1 MAQVSLIELGQVG
14 DYEIRLLKVFKT
26 VVECGGFSAAE
37 TVLNISR
44 STISVHMANLE
55 QRLKLKLCSRGR
67 AGFALTDEGAIIYES
82 VRRLFSQ
89 LEDFRSTVN
98 ALHVQISGELKL
110 VASDTI
116 SLDER
121 CCFPEVLA
129 EFCQQAPDVFVQF
142 ETAPMSDIE
151 RMILNGEVDVGFI
164 PYHRQLDGLIYHPLY
179 EETCYLYCSQMH
191 PLFSEQ
197 DEAQLRERLQ
207 NCRSVQAGVQANPE
221 VAMQMVGLTKNATAY
236 YYETRAVMILSGAY
250 VGFLPEHYANKWEEE
265 GRLRKLL
272 PAERCYKLGLAAIT
286 HQFSR
291 LNKPRDF
298 FMRLLLTHIDR
309 QRLGL
314 KS

>member
-1 MAQVSLIELGQVG
+1 MVQVSLIELGQVG

-55 QRLKLKLCSRGR
+55 HRLKLKLCSRGR
-67 AGFALTDEGAIIYES
+67 SGFSLTEEGAIIYES

-98 ALHVQISGELKL
+98 ALHVQLSGELKL

-121 CCFPEVLA
+121 CCFPQVLS
-129 EFCQQAPDVFVQF
+129 EFCHQAPDVFLQF

-151 RMILNGEVDVGFI
+151 RMILNGEADVGFI
-164 PYHRQLDGLIYHPLY
+164 PYHRKLDGLIYHSLY
-179 EETCYLYCSQMH
+179 EETCYLYCSDRH
-191 PLFSEQ
+191 PLFNET
-197 DEAQLRERLQ
+197 DEDAIRQGLV
-207 NCRSVQAGVQANPE
+207 NARSVQAGIQSNPD
-221 VAMQMVGLTKNATAY
+221 VAIQMVGLQKSATAY
-236 YYETRAVMILSGAY
+236 YYETRATMILSGAY
-250 VGFLPEHYANKWEEE
+250 VGFLPEHYAARSVDE
-265 GRLRKLL
+265 GKLRKLL
-272 PAERCYKLGLAAIT
+272 PLERCYKLGIAAIT
-286 HQFSR
+286 HQFGR

-298 FMRLLLTHIDR
+298 FMRLLQNQIVR
-309 QRLGL
+309 
-314 KS
+314 

>member
-55 QRLKLKLCSRGR
+55 HRLKIKLCSRGR
-67 AGFALTDEGAIIYES
+67 SGFSLTEEGAIIYES
-82 VRRLFSQ
+82 ARRLFSQ

-98 ALHVQISGELKL
+98 ALHVQLSGELKL

-121 CCFPEVLA
+121 CRFPQALS
-129 EFCQQAPDVFVQF
+129 EFCRQAPDVFIQF
-142 ETAPMSDIE
+142 ETAPMNDIE

-164 PYHRQLDGLIYHPLY
+164 PYHRKLDGLIYQPLY
-179 EETCYLYCSQMH
+179 EETCYLYCSESH
-191 PLFSEQ
+191 PLFFEED
-197 DEAQLRERLQ
+197 DELIRQALM
-207 NCRSVQAGVQANPE
+207 NCRSVQAGIQSNPD
-221 VAMQMVGLTKNATAY
+221 VAMQMAGLAKSASAY
-236 YYETRAVMILSGAY
+236 YYETRAAMILSGSY
-250 VGFLPEHYANKWEEE
+250 VGFLPEHYADRWVQE
-265 GRLRKLL
+265 GKLRKLL
-272 PAERCYKLGLAAIT
+272 PEDRCYRLGIAAIT
-286 HQFSR
+286 HQFGR

-298 FMRLLLTHIDR
+298 FMRILQNYINR
-309 QRLGL
+309 Y
-314 KS
+314 

>member
-1 MAQVSLIELGQVG
+1 MAQVSLNELGQVG

-55 QRLKLKLCSRGR
+55 QRLKLKLCNRGR
-67 AGFALTDEGAIIYES
+67 AGFALTEEGAIIYES

-98 ALHVQISGELKL
+98 ALHVHISGELKL

-121 CCFPEVLA
+121 CRFPEVLA
-129 EFCQQAPDVFVQF
+129 EFCRQAPDVFVQF

-164 PYHRQLDGLIYHPLY
+164 PYHRQLDGLIYQPLY
-179 EETCYLYCSQMH
+179 EETCYLYCCDCH
-191 PLFSEQ
+191 PLFHEP
-197 DEAQLRERLQ
+197 DEEKVREGLQ
-207 NCRSVQAGVQANPE
+207 NCRSVQAGIQSNPE
-221 VAMQMVGLTKNATAY
+221 VALQMVGLAKTATAY

-250 VGFLPEHYANKWEEE
+250 VGYLPEHYANKWVTE
-265 GRLRKLL
+265 GRMRKLL
-272 PAERCYKLGLAAIT
+272 PAERSYRLGLAAIT
-286 HQFSR
+286 HQFGR

-298 FMRLLLTHIDR
+298 FMRLLQQQMER
-309 QRLGL
+309 NRLE
-314 KS
+314 

>member
-1 MAQVSLIELGQVG
+1 MAQVSLNELGQVG

-26 VVECGGFSAAE
+26 VVECGGFPAAE

-67 AGFALTDEGAIIYES
+67 AGFALTEEGAIIYES

-121 CCFPEVLA
+121 CRFPEVLA

-151 RMILNGEVDVGFI
+151 RMILNG
-164 PYHRQLDGLIYHPLY
+164 DGIK
-179 EETCYLYCSQMH
+179 CNCS
-191 PLFSEQ
+191 
-197 DEAQLRERLQ
+197 
-207 NCRSVQAGVQANPE
+207 G
-221 VAMQMVGLTKNATAY
+221 
-236 YYETRAVMILSGAY
+236 
-250 VGFLPEHYANKWEEE
+250 
-265 GRLRKLL
+265 
-272 PAERCYKLGLAAIT
+272 
-286 HQFSR
+286 
-291 LNKPRDF
+291 
-298 FMRLLLTHIDR
+298 
-309 QRLGL
+309 
-314 KS
+314 

>member
-1 MAQVSLIELGQVG
+1 MAQVSLLELGQVG

-67 AGFALTDEGAIIYES
+67 AGFALTEEGAIIYES

-121 CCFPEVLA
+121 CRFPDVLA
-129 EFCQQAPDVFVQF
+129 EFCRQAPDVFLQF

-179 EETCYLYCSQMH
+179 EETCYLYCSDRH
-191 PLFSEQ
+191 PLFAERDDAVIREQ
-197 DEAQLRERLQ
+197 LQ
-207 NCRSVQAGVQANPE
+207 NTRSVQAGIQSNPE
-221 VAMQMVGLTKNATAY
+221 VAMQMVGLAKTGVAY
-236 YYETRAVMILSGAY
+236 YYETRAVMILSGAF
-250 VGFLPEHYANKWEEE
+250 VGFLPEHYAEKWLHG
-265 GRLRKLL
+265 GRMRKLL
-272 PAERCYKLGLAAIT
+272 PDERSYRLGIAAIT
-286 HQFSR
+286 HQFGR

-298 FMRLLLTHIDR
+298 FMGLLQQHMLG
-309 QRLGL
+309 QR
-314 KS
+314 

>member
-44 STISVHMANLE
+44 STISVHMSNLE

-82 VRRLFSQ
+82 ARRLFSQ
-89 LEDFRSTVN
+89 IEDFRSTVN
-98 ALHVQISGELKL
+98 GLHVQISGELKL

-121 CCFPEVLA
+121 CRFPEVLA

-164 PYHRQLDGLIYHPLY
+164 PYHRQLDGLIYQPLY
-179 EETCYLYCSQMH
+179 EETCYLYCSQQH
-191 PLFSEQ
+191 PLFAEQ
-197 DEAQLRERLQ
+197 DDELVRQGLQ
-207 NCRSVQAGVQANPE
+207 QCRSVQAGIQTNPE
-221 VAMQMVGLTKNATAY
+221 VALQMVGLAKNATAY

-250 VGFLPEHYANKWEEE
+250 VGYLPEHYANHWEAE

-272 PAERCYKLGLAAIT
+272 PAERGYKLGIAAIT

-291 LNKPRDF
+291 LNKPRDLF
-298 FMRLLLTHIDR
+298 LRLLQQQMER
-309 QRLGL
+309 NRLG
-314 KS
+314 

>member
-151 RMILNGEVDVGFI
+151 RMILTARWMWALSPITASWTALSTIRSMRRPVISTAARCTRYLANRMKRSCANG
-164 PYHRQLDGLIYHPLY
+164 
-179 EETCYLYCSQMH
+179 
-191 PLFSEQ
+191 
-197 DEAQLRERLQ
+197 
-207 NCRSVQAGVQANPE
+207 CRT
-221 VAMQMVGLTKNATAY
+221 VA
-236 YYETRAVMILSGAY
+236 
-250 VGFLPEHYANKWEEE
+250 
-265 GRLRKLL
+265 
-272 PAERCYKLGLAAIT
+272 RCRPV
-286 HQFSR
+286 SR
-291 LNKPRDF
+291 PTPRWRCRWWD
-298 FMRLLLTHIDR
+298 
-309 QRLGL
+309 
-314 KS
+314 

>member
-1 MAQVSLIELGQVG
+1 MAQVSLNELGQVG

-44 STISVHMANLE
+44 STIRVHMANLG
-55 QRLKLKLCSRGR
+55 QRLQLQLCSRGR
-67 AGFALTDEGAIIYES
+67 AGFALTEEGAIIYES

-121 CCFPEVLA
+121 CRFPEVLA

-164 PYHRQLDGLIYHPLY
+164 PYHRQLDGLIYQPLY
-179 EETCYLYCSQMH
+179 EETCYLYCCDRH
-191 PLFSEQ
+191 PLFGEQ
-197 DEAQLRERLQ
+197 DEELLRERLQ
-207 NCRSVQAGVQANPE
+207 NCRSVQAGIQSNPE
-221 VAMQMVGLTKNATAY
+221 VAMQMVGLAKTATAY

-250 VGFLPEHYANKWEEE
+250 VGYLPEHYAEKWVQE
-265 GRLRKLL
+265 GKMRKLL
-272 PAERCYKLGLAAIT
+272 PKERCYKLGLAAIT
-286 HQFSR
+286 HQFGR

-298 FMRLLLTHIDR
+298 FMRLLQKQMER
-309 QRLGL
+309 NRLG
-314 KS
+314 